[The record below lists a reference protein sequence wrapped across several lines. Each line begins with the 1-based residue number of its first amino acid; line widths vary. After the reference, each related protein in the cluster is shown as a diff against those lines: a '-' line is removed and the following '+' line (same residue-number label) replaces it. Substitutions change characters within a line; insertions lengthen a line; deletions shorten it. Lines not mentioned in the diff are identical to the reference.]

1 MLKAFAKTSAAAV
14 LGWTGADRALS
25 AWTGTMRLPL
35 VLGYHAVVEDVRAHV
50 GRAIAPNL
58 ISLDML
64 ERQLE
69 WIGRRYRFVTLD
81 ELGAQLECGEPFDR
95 PSAAVTFDDGYV
107 GVYRLALPLLMRMGI
122 PAGVF
127 LVTELT
133 GRSELQLYDKI
144 YLLLE
149 KVLPLLGHSEV
160 RLQHL
165 LQTKIAGN
173 GVGGRRIDAFRTMRW
188 LLNTHTQKQLRRI
201 VEALQTVSNI
211 QDTDYPDLQAMDWE
225 MVRTMD
231 VFGVTIGSHTQTHA
245 LLTEESPER
254 AANQIVGSMATLKE
268 RLKRPIKHFAYPDGR
283 FNPAVVGAVASAGYH
298 YGYGTCLRRDRRY
311 PNLTIPRTLL
321 WERSCVDAAGR
332 FSPSLMQCQAY
343 RLYDLW
349 APCEHNHGDSPA
361 APATPRHRPEARQRQ
376 HA

>member
-1 MLKAFAKTSAAAV
+1 
-14 LGWTGADRALS
+14 
-25 AWTGTMRLPL
+25 
-35 VLGYHAVVEDVRAHV
+35 
-50 GRAIAPNL
+50 
-58 ISLDML
+58 
-64 ERQLE
+64 
-69 WIGRRYRFVTLD
+69 
-81 ELGAQLECGEPFDR
+81 
-95 PSAAVTFDDGYV
+95 
-107 GVYRLALPLLMRMGI
+107 MGI

-165 LQTKIAGN
+165 LQTKSLTPGQ
-173 GVGGRRIDAFRTMRW
+173 GVGGRRIDAFRTMRA
-188 LLNTHTQKQLRRI
+188 LLNTHTQKQLRRV
-201 VEALQTVSNI
+201 VEKLETLSNI
-211 QDTDYPDLQAMDWE
+211 QDADYPDLQAMDWE

-231 VFGVTIGSHTQTHA
+231 AFGVTIGSHTQTHA

-254 AANQIVGSMATLKE
+254 ATNQIVGSMATLRE

-283 FNPAVVGAVASAGYH
+283 FNAGVVGTVASAGYH
-298 YGYGTCLRRDRRY
+298 YGYGTCLRRDPRY

-332 FSPSLMQCQAY
+332 FSASLMQCQAY

-349 APCEHNHGDSPA
+349 ASCEHNHGDSSA
-361 APATPRHRPEARQRQ
+361 GLWAPPHRPNARQRQ